1 MLLVQQANGQQVW
14 VPAGAHHSSSG
25 AHHGNVGVWNQHA
38 DAGASGSGSPGNL
51 VSGSMGDRR
60 AADGR
65 GAVAQ
70 MRGDLSVDS
79 NGAPLGLGLKR
90 SDSLQQ
96 MVESSGLLDADH
108 SKAHQSRLY
117 DGSKLE
123 GGATMDADMF
133 RDAEMLEEDALDAIL
148 AHARDGG
155 LLSFDGM
162 DEAMLEAAAG
172 PETGVSRA

>member
-1 MLLVQQANGQQVW
+1 MHSGNATGGTHGTQMWKEDTTRVSDADIGTR
-14 VPAGAHHSSSG
+14 ADGALRRMEASAVSQMRGACADGISG
-25 AHHGNVGVWNQHA
+25 SL
-38 DAGASGSGSPGNL
+38 DGSGSTVRHG
-51 VSGSMGDRR
+51 SG
-60 AADGR
+60 
-65 GAVAQ
+65 V
-70 MRGDLSVDS
+70 
-79 NGAPLGLGLKR
+79 PLGLGLKR

-108 SKAHQSRLY
+108 GKAHQTRLY

-123 GGATMDADMF
+123 GGAAMDADMF

>member
-1 MLLVQQANGQQVW
+1 
-14 VPAGAHHSSSG
+14 
-25 AHHGNVGVWNQHA
+25 
-38 DAGASGSGSPGNL
+38 
-51 VSGSMGDRR
+51 MGDRR

-70 MRGDLSVDS
+70 MRGDLSSES

-108 SKAHQSRLY
+108 GKAQQTRAY